1 MAFAGFINMNTRN
14 LKCFQTVYE
23 EKNLQTAASKMFL
36 SPQGLSKIIK
46 SLEDECGAPLF
57 VRTKEGFVPTECG
70 KVFYEKSK
78 IVTKDLNEM
87 FSSIKAINEQEKRFK
102 IGFASGTIRA
112 IDVAVIRNYMAE
124 NPEINA
130 SWHEQENENV
140 FKQVE
145 NNEIGF
151 GLVVG
156 KIEDAKLKFVKL
168 KSIDVVLYVYKGHR
182 FWSESEVELS
192 DIKNE
197 SLILMNKAHRIYSD
211 VINACLMN
219 GFNPEIVAKVAEG
232 QSIYQL
238 VKNKI
243 GIGVSPKFFP
253 DTDNIKAVRIKDAYT
268 WDIYGIY
275 RADTPDFDLIERLI
289 KKLKA

>member
-1 MAFAGFINMNTRN
+1 MNTRN
-14 LKCFQTVYE
+14 LKCFQSVYE
-23 EKNLQTAASKMFL
+23 EKNLQTAASKLFL
-36 SPQGLSKIIK
+36 SPPGLSKVIK
-46 SLEDECGAPLF
+46 SLEDELGAPLF

-70 KVFYEKSK
+70 KIFYEKSK

-112 IDVAVIRNYMAE
+112 IDVAAIRNYMAE
-124 NPEINA
+124 NREINA
-130 SWHEQENENV
+130 SWREEENENV
-140 FKQVE
+140 FRRVQ
-145 NNEIGF
+145 NDEIGF

-168 KSIDVVLYVYKGHR
+168 KSIEVVLYVYKAHR
-182 FWSESEVELS
+182 LWNAEEAELS

-197 SLILMNKAHRIYSD
+197 SLILMNENHRIYSD
-211 VINACLMN
+211 VVNACLMN
-219 GFNPEIVAKVAEG
+219 GFNPKIVAKVAEG

-253 DTDNIKAVRIKDAYT
+253 DSDNIKAIRIKDAYT
-268 WDIYGIY
+268 WDVYGTY
-275 RADTPDFDLIERLI
+275 RADTPDLDLIERLI